1 MYEKVPISSEYLLKI
16 NELES
21 VKLVVLGKDPY
32 PIKGPRSRDQGVR
45 VLDPRNF
52 SGCADCSD

>member
-52 SGCADCSD
+52 L